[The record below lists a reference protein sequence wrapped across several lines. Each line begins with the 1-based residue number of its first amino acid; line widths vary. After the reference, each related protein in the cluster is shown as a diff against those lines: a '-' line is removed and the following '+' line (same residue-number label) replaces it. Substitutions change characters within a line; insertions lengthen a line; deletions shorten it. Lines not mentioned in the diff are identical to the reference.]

1 MAIKLIS
8 ADALPEL
15 GEGYARKAVDRE
27 LDRIAADLDD
37 RPDDPKARTLTIKL
51 AFKPKGNGV
60 YEVALDAKATLP
72 AYRPPTTNAKMVVGG
87 GGLAF
92 STDSAANPQQQ
103 AIPGMSRDDAD
114 DQ

>member
-37 RPDDPKARTLTIKL
+37 RPDDPKARTLTIKVV
-51 AFKPKGNGV
+51 FKPKGNGV
-60 YEVALDAKATLP
+60 HEIALDCKATLP
-72 AYRPPTTNAKMVVGG
+72 SYRPPTTNAKIGVGG
-87 GGLAF
+87 GLVF
-92 STDSAANPQQQ
+92 SSDRAQNPDQT